1 MENVSVQEKVENKII
16 DLINEST
23 GGRLIIFKPENSE
36 ISLIVEKRGDY
47 KKNPLSVK
55 IYGFDVLEKSQD
67 VIKNIGKG
75 IAPQK
80 DVFLLVAYFDIVKQD
95 IEDSVWMAPSSSVW
109 DGSAGDFSK
118 FLMGKKEIGRFLLG
132 KIGK

>member
-16 DLINEST
+16 DLINEGV
-23 GGRLIIFKPENSE
+23 GGRLIIFKPENSKM
-36 ISLIVEKRGDY
+36 SLTVEKRGDY

-67 VIKNIGKG
+67 VIKKIGKN
-75 IAPQK
+75 IPPQK
-80 DVFLLVAYFDIVKQD
+80 DVFLLVAYFDIVRQD
-95 IEDSVWMAPSSSVW
+95 IEDSVWMVPSSSFW
-109 DGSAGDFSK
+109 EDNSGDFSK
-118 FLMGKKEIGRFLLG
+118 FLINKKDIGKFFLE